1 MTNYMSLTY
10 IFEEKVAPWRFPFIV
25 RPHLAVQRIR
35 TMPPSSLSSML
46 SRPNSHQPQSGAN
59 PYQAGRDIHT
69 VATVDIERGTMVA
82 IDDSFGLWSPA
93 VAVFFIDNEGCLQLY
108 SATLPDNYPVSAI
121 VRRYE
126 EMVSTFGNRPAPTDI
141 PLSQLRRADSAMR
154 GEEPSAGG
162 GRSSRI
168 NEPARPLTKA
178 ERWQER
184 KNLIS
189 KGRRSVYPDAQT
201 AANRLAEN
209 NIAVEKA
216 KLAQNVYG
224 RAGQPINALET
235 MPDVPEGWFDISN
248 DDQALS
254 AIGLKSSM
262 LSDGPVDP
270 DFIARVYAPDDY
282 VFGSDMKPT
291 VVFRGTR
298 PEKMAEWGNNG
309 AQGMG
314 LNSNYYK
321 NAVQIGKSLA
331 QAGSN
336 VDIAGHSLGGGLAS
350 AAGVA
355 SGKSTWTFNAAGL
368 NGGTVEKYGG
378 QIIGDGS
385 AITAYRV
392 NGEVLTKLQEVS
404 VTDLIDANFDLSLFA
419 AKVGV
424 SNMLPDATGK
434 TVGLAGG
441 TGSMMDKHGMT
452 QVIDCIEAQ
461 KDEDIGIIKSRV

>member
-1 MTNYMSLTY
+1 MTNYMSLTW
-10 IFEEKVAPWRFPFIV
+10 IFEEKIAPWKFPFIV
-25 RPHLAVQRIR
+25 HPQLAVQRIR
-35 TMPPSSLSSML
+35 TLPPSSVSGMFTQQDSLSS
-46 SRPNSHQPQSGAN
+46 RNGVN
-59 PYQAGRDIHT
+59 PYQSRDMRT
-69 VATVDIERGTMVA
+69 VAAVDLERGALVA
-82 IDDSFGLWSPA
+82 IDDSYRLWSPA
-93 VAVFFIDNEGCLQLY
+93 TALFFINEEGRLQLLKPDV
-108 SATLPDNYPVSAI
+108 SATYPVRFI
-121 VRRYE
+121 LNRYE
-126 EMVSTFGNRPAPTDI
+126 EMVSTFGKRPPPTDM
-141 PLSQLRRADSAMR
+141 PAGQSMLTKSAMR
-154 GEEPSAGG
+154 GEEPSPGS
-162 GRSSRI
+162 GRNSRRS
-168 NEPARPLTKA
+168 ESALPLTKA

-184 KNLIS
+184 KNLIG
-189 KGRRSVYPDAQT
+189 KGRRSVYPEAQT
-201 AANRLAEN
+201 AANRLADN

-224 RAGQPINALET
+224 RAGQTINSLET

-254 AIGLKSSM
+254 AIGLKPSM
-262 LSDGPVDP
+262 LSDGIVDP

-282 VFGSDMKPT
+282 VFGSDVKPT

-298 PEKMAEWGNNG
+298 PEKMADWGNNG
-309 AQGMG
+309 AQGVG
-314 LNSNYYK
+314 LNSTYYK
-321 NAVQIGKSLA
+321 NAVQIGKSIA

-368 NGGTVEKYGG
+368 NSGTVEKYGG
-378 QIIGDGS
+378 QILGDGS

-404 VTDLIDANFDLSLFA
+404 ITDLTDANFDMSLFA

-424 SNMLPDATGK
+424 SNMLPNAPGK
-434 TVGLAGG
+434 TAGLAGG